1 VTQGTTLTD
10 AAKAR
15 ASFYAFLNIHFT
27 ELPDESFMTALR
39 NQAFDSVLK
48 ELELSEKVHPEIPV
62 GASLMRAYLDS
73 AKDLGDKEIVNRLGM
88 DRTRLYR
95 GVSSHH
101 GPTPPYEALWIGEGG
116 ESSVLQEIAGIYAR
130 NGFTVKADLQERLDY
145 IGVQLNY
152 MECLVISEISARE
165 AEDEGLIQKALGQE
179 RNFLE
184 NHLAKW
190 VPNFVLSA
198 LGHAQTDFYRGHLH
212 MIQGFVKQEKDTG

>member
-1 VTQGTTLTD
+1 
-10 AAKAR
+10 
-15 ASFYAFLNIHFT
+15 
-27 ELPDESFMTALR
+27 
-39 NQAFDSVLK
+39 
-48 ELELSEKVHPEIPV
+48 
-62 GASLMRAYLDS
+62 MRAYLDS

-88 DRTRLYR
+88 DRTRLDR

-152 MECLVISEISARE
+152 MECLVMSEISARE

-190 VPNFVLSA
+190 VPNFVSSA

-212 MIQGFVKQEKDTG
+212 SAQRFRPAGETHRLKHSSETHVNLSARTKVPVKPQRLIKSFCEFLARHSTLASPFSCRMGSGT